1 MGGLLHRPGV
11 FGPFGFDGPLLA
23 VTVFSLGRFGD
34 GGNERQTVAL
44 DMVHAAVAADPAW
57 EPAGPARRFGYSSP
71 FVPRDQR
78 YWEVQVPVR
87 AVDLEA
93 DGAPAAPAEG
103 T

>member
-1 MGGLLHRPGV
+1 
-11 FGPFGFDGPLLA
+11 
-23 VTVFSLGRFGD
+23 
-34 GGNERQTVAL
+34 
-44 DMVHAAVAADPAW
+44 MVHAAVAADPAW

-78 YWEVQVPVR
+78 DWEVQVPVR